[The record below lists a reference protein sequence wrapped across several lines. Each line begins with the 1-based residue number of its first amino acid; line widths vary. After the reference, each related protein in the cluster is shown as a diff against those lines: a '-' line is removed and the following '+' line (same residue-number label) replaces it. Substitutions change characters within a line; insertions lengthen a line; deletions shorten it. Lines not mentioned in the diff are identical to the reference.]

1 MNAAVPVVTIIN
13 SEIPKGQNQ
22 TAIAGTQQQKQG
34 VVPMRSSSQGEADH
48 QSQPSSLTHQSALTL
63 TPFKEPAQPPRV
75 SSALF
80 PVKRFL
86 NSTRGLITFYWIT
99 SPRTWVGNSSP
110 TSDTI
115 MASLSLFLVIQATL
129 PHPHHEVFTF
139 LYWECFHFNQAAFQR
154 VCSACLSFSVQCKQ
168 LPDPTWQGHSI
179 KQSWVKFRSQDDS
192 AWWGLLDTMDIF
204 T

>member
-34 VVPMRSSSQGEADH
+34 VVPVRSSSQGEADH

-86 NSTRGLITFYWIT
+86 NSTHGLITFY
-99 SPRTWVGNSSP
+99 
-110 TSDTI
+110 
-115 MASLSLFLVIQATL
+115 
-129 PHPHHEVFTF
+129 
-139 LYWECFHFNQAAFQR
+139 
-154 VCSACLSFSVQCKQ
+154 
-168 LPDPTWQGHSI
+168 
-179 KQSWVKFRSQDDS
+179 
-192 AWWGLLDTMDIF
+192 
-204 T
+204 